1 MSSPRRA
8 RPPIRDF
15 LSRGWLF
22 DMDGVLYR
30 GKRPIPGAIRFLGEV
45 QRRGIPY
52 LLLTNHGCLTPLEL
66 SRKLARMGI
75 RVPPARIYTS
85 AEATAEWLA
94 ARGVRAV
101 FALGEAGLRS
111 ALRRQE
117 IRCARTRV
125 RHVVVSLD
133 RAMTYAK
140 LRAACGWIARGARL
154 IGTNPDPSYPVED
167 GQAPECGALLAAIE
181 SATGQKAIIIG
192 KPSPAIFRQAA
203 KRLGLPVH
211 RLTMIGDR
219 LDTDILGAKRA
230 GARAILVLTGHS
242 TRSMLRGAAARPDR
256 VVEGLEELA
265 LAFRLEFGSK

>member
-1 MSSPRRA
+1 
-8 RPPIRDF
+8 
-15 LSRGWLF
+15 
-22 DMDGVLYR
+22 MDGVLYR
-30 GKRPIPGAIRFLGEV
+30 GKRPIPGAIRFLREV
-45 QRRGIPY
+45 QQRGIPY
-52 LLLTNHGCLTPLEL
+52 LLLTNHGCLTPADL

-75 RVPPARIYTS
+75 RVPPSRIYTS

-111 ALRRQE
+111 ALRRQG
-117 IRCARTRV
+117 IRRARTRV

-133 RAMTYAK
+133 RAMTYAS

-181 SATGQKAIIIG
+181 SATGQKATIIG

-211 RLTMIGDR
+211 RLTMVGDR
-219 LDTDILGAKRA
+219 LDTDILGAQRA

-242 TRSMLRGAAARPDR
+242 TRGMLRGAAARPDR
-256 VVEGLEELA
+256 VVESLEELA
-265 LAFRLEFGSK
+265 LAFRRVPGAR